1 MKGENGWRKWRHL
14 KAWHTGE
21 AHSTPMST
29 MTGTRS
35 RWEAPKSWLE
45 RRHLLYQGFEQ
56 PELPTDGKRPRKVMS
71 LRSLEVIKQRV
82 DNHNPVLQGG
92 RRPSQ
97 MSLLTSRV
105 SASKRTVPS
114 SSHCE
119 SQKDAQQPK
128 QHVLGPQP
136 CTGCGLPRWSN
147 FHSLSYSSL
156 IWKTQLVILA
166 LHTLQ
171 KSVRGILTKTLHEQ
185 DGTSYELLTA
195 PATLQA
201 SWAWGRPSLAPPPP
215 MAAMPS

>member
-29 MTGTRS
+29 TTGTRS

-45 RRHLLYQGFEQ
+45 CRHPLYQGFEQ
-56 PELPTDGKRPRKVMS
+56 PELPTDGKRPHKVMS

-128 QHVLGPQP
+128 QHVLGSPQP
-136 CTGCGLPRWSN
+136 CTGHGLPPVG
-147 FHSLSYSSL
+147 
-156 IWKTQLVILA
+156 QLPLPE
-166 LHTLQ
+166 LQ
-171 KSVRGILTKTLHEQ
+171 FSHLENAAG
-185 DGTSYELLTA
+185 DTS
-195 PATLQA
+195 
-201 SWAWGRPSLAPPPP
+201 PPYFTEI
-215 MAAMPS
+215 SQRNIN